1 LNLASRLFTAPED
14 ERRAGLVEMF
24 TTWENQATEAA
35 PTNFEGF
42 AKQLYQGNPVVFA
55 AVQARSMLYS
65 EVRFAYRKLG
75 DKELFRTHLLGVLD
89 RPWPNGTTGE
99 LLKRMEQDASLA
111 GNAYI
116 YKAGPT
122 RLQRLRPD
130 RVDVLSNRREVTGY
144 VYWPSGRNQGPGV
157 ALLVDEVAH
166 YTPIPDP
173 LRNWVGM
180 SWVQSAMS
188 EVMADKRMTGHQDRF
203 YRNAA
208 TPNLFVKVEKT
219 LTDDSR
225 ERLKEELDR
234 RYGGWQ
240 NAYKTIV
247 LDGGADLKAVG
258 ADFQQSDFVNVMQA
272 NENRIALAS
281 GVPPAILGIKMGLD
295 SGTFSNWDQQL
306 KQFAFLL
313 RDLWRESAAA
323 LSTLVTVPR
332 GAELW
337 WDESEVTA
345 LQDNAKNR
353 AEIRQMQ
360 AATINTLI
368 MAGYEPDSV
377 VKAVD
382 TGDYAALT
390 HTGLL
395 SVQMQKP
402 GSEQNSVGQ
411 EPEEPFNDDED

>member
-1 LNLASRLFTAPED
+1 LNLASRLFT
-14 ERRAGLVEMF
+14 
-24 TTWENQATEAA
+24 TESA

-42 AKQLYQGNPVVFA
+42 AKQLYLGNPVVFA

-65 EVRFAYRKLG
+65 EVRFQFRNQRSR
-75 DKELFRTHLLGVLD
+75 ELFGTDALNVLE

-99 LLKRMEQDASLA
+99 LLNRMEQDASLA

-116 YKAGPT
+116 YKASPN

-130 RVDVLSNRREVTGY
+130 RVDVLSNRRDVSGY
-144 VYWPSGRNQGPGV
+144 VYWPNGRNQGPGV

-166 YTPIPDP
+166 YTPIPNP
-173 LRNWVGM
+173 LKNWVGV
-180 SWVQSAMS
+180 SWLQSALA

-208 TPNLFVKVEKT
+208 TPNLFVKVEKN

-272 NENRIALAS
+272 NETRVALAS
-281 GVPPAILGIKMGLD
+281 GVPPIVLGIATGLQ
-295 SGTFSNWDQQL
+295 SGTFSNYEQQL
-306 KQFAFLL
+306 KQFAITL
-313 RDLWRESAAA
+313 RSLWRSTADA
-323 LSTLVTVPR
+323 LTPIVNVPR

-353 AEIRQMQ
+353 ADIRQVQ

-377 VKAVD
+377 VQAVV
-382 TGDYAALT
+382 TGDYSVLA